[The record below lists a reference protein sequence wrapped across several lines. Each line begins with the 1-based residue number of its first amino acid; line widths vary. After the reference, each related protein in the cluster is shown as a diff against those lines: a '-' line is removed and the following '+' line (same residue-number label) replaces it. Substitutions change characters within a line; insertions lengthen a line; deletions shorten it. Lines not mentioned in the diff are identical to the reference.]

1 MLRAYGK
8 RFLAAACLTL
18 SAAVW
23 AHSLASPPEDMSLRD
38 LCVGLGSPSKL
49 DYLALASMADSPR
62 PLALAGYR
70 STAAAR
76 DVTAPLDEAA
86 LDSIAVQF
94 QRIVEPRL

>member
-1 MLRAYGK
+1 MIRQSG
-8 RFLAAACLTL
+8 RGTLAAACLTL

-23 AHSLASPPEDMSLRD
+23 ANCIASPPEDASRRD

-49 DYLALASMADSPR
+49 DYLVLASMADSPR

-70 STAAAR
+70 STAAPR
-76 DVTAPLDEAA
+76 DASVPVDEAT

-94 QRIVEPRL
+94 QRILEPRL

>member
-1 MLRAYGK
+1 MLPQSAK
-8 RFLAAACLTL
+8 RTLAAACLTL

-23 AHSLASPPEDMSLRD
+23 AHCLASPPDDVSHID

-49 DYLALASMADSPR
+49 DYLVLASMADSPR

-70 STAAAR
+70 STAAPR
-76 DVTAPLDEAA
+76 DASVPVDEAT